1 MADKVTNVGLGIVTN
16 RIKGVGIAEPAYVA
30 MGTGVTTA
38 AVTDTV
44 IQTEVETRTLGT
56 SSQQTSAAPAVTND
70 TYRVVGTVTATATR
84 AIANAGL
91 LTASTSGSLFVHSDF
106 AVINLAAN
114 DSITFT
120 FNILFTTS

>member
-1 MADKVTNVGLGIVTN
+1 MADVVTNVGLGVTTN
-16 RIKGVGIAEPAYVA
+16 RVKGVGVAEPSFVA

-44 IQTEVETRTLGT
+44 IETEVETRTAGT
-56 SSQQTSAAPAVTND
+56 STQQTTSTTDD

-91 LTASTSGSLFVHSDF
+91 LTASSGGSLYVHSDF
-106 AVINLAAN
+106 AVINLAIN

-120 FNILFTTS
+120 FNVQYNQ